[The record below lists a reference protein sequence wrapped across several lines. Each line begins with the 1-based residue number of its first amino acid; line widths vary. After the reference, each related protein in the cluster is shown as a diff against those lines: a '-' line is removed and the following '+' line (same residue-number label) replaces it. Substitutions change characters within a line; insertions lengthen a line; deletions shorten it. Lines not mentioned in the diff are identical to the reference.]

1 MQMVQKMHVKDHTRN
16 YVYARNSYI
25 QKKTTIQMYA
35 MWPDI
40 MVARKKTI
48 S

>member
-1 MQMVQKMHVKDHTRN
+1 MVQKMHVKDRTRN
-16 YVYARNSYI
+16 YFYARNSNL
-25 QKKTTIQMYA
+25 QKKTAIQMHT